1 MNQTLANIT
10 EEDVEEI
17 VSLIEWY
24 QTETNHETSEILD
37 AVCADVLASINYD
50 DDERA
55 EKINETTFRQLV
67 GLIFAAIPTR

>member
-24 QTETNHETSEILD
+24 QTETNLLTDKILD
-37 AVCADVLASINYD
+37 QVSEDVLRSINWD

-55 EKINETTFRQLV
+55 DKISATTFRQLV